1 MKILL
6 LFFRKFTGF
15 TPDSRWTEEAE
26 LLLNEIVNKET
37 FNSSHYFTA
46 IYGSPYKIM
55 HEKNEIWFEQKR
67 TMDPPESQSSRSSG
81 WFLRTAG
88 QALQTTIGG
97 VSRIGGLTR
106 FVKGSPLKSLKVS
119 C

>member
-6 LFFRKFTGF
+6 LFFFRKFTGF

-67 TMDPPESQSSRSSG
+67 TMDPPERESSSG
-81 WFLRTAG
+81 WVLRTAG

-97 VSRIGGLTR
+97 VSRIGGLTSFIKR
-106 FVKGSPLKSLKVS
+106 SPLKSLKAS